1 MDNTA
6 KLTQWAI
13 NKIKTEYP
21 DDIAL
26 LIACRGH
33 ETDNDGHGVCFDYFI
48 PITQRGCELSQTFL
62 VDGVGHDLYPRSWER
77 MEKSTTLD
85 EMTCVLANAEI
96 RYARSQAD
104 IDRFCALQQTL
115 KDNLKDPVF
124 VYRKAL
130 ERLDDAMDIYRS
142 LMFEEKMYR
151 ARSEAGYIQH
161 YLSQAVAYINGTY
174 AESAIFTENQAY
186 GGNASNRLYHCP
198 ELATVPDSFFWY
210 AEQILTA
217 KTIEELRALLHK
229 LITVTKEF
237 IQNKKPVFC
246 EPQKTVDYTALA
258 DWYQELS
265 LTWRRIRYFCD
276 NNMVEEA
283 FRDGCYLQSELLI
296 IAPEFGLD
304 DFNLLDSFDAASLIK
319 LKLRSQKLEKV
330 IRDIITEN
338 GVRIN
343 EYPTLDDFLAS
354 DAERK

>member
-198 ELATVPDSFFWY
+198 ELATVPDSFFRY
-210 AEQILTA
+210 AERSVDGYDTTYSLQIGA
-217 KTIEELRALLHK
+217 
-229 LITVTKEF
+229 
-237 IQNKKPVFC
+237 Q
-246 EPQKTVDYTALA
+246 
-258 DWYQELS
+258 
-265 LTWRRIRYFCD
+265 
-276 NNMVEEA
+276 M
-283 FRDGCYLQSELLI
+283 LLI
-296 IAPEFGLD
+296 HIRFSPRSCARNSSIVCFPSSVTGLIHLPLFVYHNSATRRMISSVYKKENTARNGKCSTMPAIQVAGTLMANRQEISSTVPKIASPP
-304 DFNLLDSFDAASLIK
+304 A
-319 LKLRSQKLEKV
+319 R
-330 IRDIITEN
+330 
-338 GVRIN
+338 
-343 EYPTLDDFLAS
+343 
-354 DAERK
+354 